1 MTEFD
6 FGLALML
13 VMIVFLILDALHV
26 TFVPS
31 ISMTPSWFVQA
42 VQSASAQ

>member
-1 MTEFD
+1 MTKFD
-6 FGLALML
+6 FGLALTL
-13 VMIVFLILDALHV
+13 VMIVFLILNTLHV

-42 VQSASAQ
+42 VQSAGAQ